1 MIEILLSYLAYNI
14 IVGIVLAIIHLVKTN
29 GKMKPLDIAWLT
41 LFPAVGL
48 GKWIY
53 TKSIESGQPTQ
64 FPEKWFIYNYMIKV
78 NWGYLAIIAA
88 APLFF
93 MVLMFFGVAVGGI
106 IDFGSNNLDSFSGI
120 GSLLEAGILMLLLF
134 GSIIMVFLLAIP
146 YLILI
151 HIPKT
156 QMRAIERQQLFAQ
169 HESRVESA
177 QKPIQPI
184 LKPISLLSDIHIYVL
199 SLVSEFKTIPSARKK
214 ELEAVSTYIKDK
226 IAKGETVNLIFICT
240 HNSRRSQFGQ
250 IWAATAA
257 AFYGVRNLHT
267 FSGGTE
273 ETAFNKRAVDAIKRA
288 GFKVEGT
295 VGTNPRYSV
304 RFSDETGALDCFS
317 KTFDH
322 SANPQKGFGAI
333 MTCSDADEN
342 CPIVLGAEFRARI
355 TYEDPK
361 ISDLTESETST
372 YDERCKQIATEMLY
386 LFSKV

>member
-14 IVGIVLAIIHLVKTN
+14 IVGIILLIVQLVKTN
-29 GKMKPLDIAWLT
+29 GNMKPLSIAWLT

-120 GSLLEAGILMLLLF
+120 GSLLEAGIVMLLLF

-151 HIPKT
+151 HVPKT
-156 QMRAIERQQLFAQ
+156 QMRTIERQQLFAQ
-169 HESRVESA
+169 AKSRVESA
-177 QKPIQPI
+177 PKPTQPT
-184 LKPISLLSDIHIYVL
+184 LKPISLLRDIHIYVL
-199 SLVSEFKTIPSARKK
+199 SLVSEFKAIPSDRKK
-214 ELEAVSTYIKDK
+214 ELQGVSTYIKDK
-226 IAKGETVNLIFICT
+226 VAKGETVNLIFICT

-257 AFYGVRNLHT
+257 AFYGVRNVQM

-322 SANPQKGFGAI
+322 SANPQKGFAAI

-361 ISDLTESETST
+361 ISDLTESESST